1 AARHQEIAVRLT
13 LGAGRLRL
21 LRMLLVETLLLAAA
35 AGVASLY
42 FVYRLPGL
50 LADWMLP
57 SPLDRPPDSWF
68 QPDWRVFA
76 YLAVISLMAGA
87 LAGLAPALQSLK
99 VNLAESLKGRQPLSG
114 GARGGAWLR
123 SLLVGAQ
130 VALSLVLMVGAAIFA
145 RAYQQIYPVDPG
157 YETRQVISIDTRPR
171 SMGQTRN
178 AWPDFYHTLAQRLEA
193 LPGVQSVA
201 FTDLPPTSDR
211 DMSDLQVP
219 GQPVR
224 RARIGEI
231 SPAFFATLGIPIVKG
246 RAL

>member
-1 AARHQEIAVRLT
+1 
-13 LGAGRLRL
+13 
-21 LRMLLVETLLLAAA
+21 
-35 AGVASLY
+35 
-42 FVYRLPGL
+42 
-50 LADWMLP
+50 
-57 SPLDRPPDSWF
+57 
-68 QPDWRVFA
+68 
-76 YLAVISLMAGA
+76 
-87 LAGLAPALQSLK
+87 
-99 VNLAESLKGRQPLSG
+99 AESLKGRQPLSG

-171 SMGQTRN
+171 NMGQTRN

-246 RAL
+246 RALRESDPPCGINNCPVVVSEELARQFWPNANPLGQTLRRNDNLSGPWGQFSQRGSFEV